1 MIVTNTKMNRLL
13 YEIQKQT
20 NMKKQIYTLAGLILM
35 AFSTSAQTDVISS
48 YFSEYEGR
56 EDVTTIMLSGKAF
69 ELVGQID
76 VEEEDLKEYKEMAS
90 QITGLRVIVDDN
102 DLSAKQT
109 AKDAEKRLPSNFEEL
124 ISVKEK
130 DTHFKLLIDEEGGV
144 VRELIGIAGTENTF
158 AIMSLIGNMK
168 MSDIGQMTQQ
178 LAKASSG
185 AFAGLEDMTSDIKV
199 FPNPV
204 KRNGE
209 LSVEFSDDLS
219 ASQVRVFNSAGVEV
233 KAFTAQSGMN
243 SVDISGLDKGVYV
256 IRVDKGEKEVSGK
269 FIIQ

>member
-1 MIVTNTKMNRLL
+1 MSRLPC
-13 YEIQKQT
+13 EIQKQT

-35 AFSTSAQTDVISS
+35 AFSTSAQTDVIST

-56 EDVTTIMLSGKAF
+56 EEVTTIMLSGKAF

-76 VEEEDLKEYKEMAS
+76 VEETELQEYKEMAS

-102 DLSAKQT
+102 DPSAVQT
-109 AKDAEKRLPSNFEEL
+109 AHAAQKRLPANFEEL

-130 DTHFKLLIDEEGGV
+130 DTEFKLLIDEQAGV
-144 VRELIGIAGTENTF
+144 VRELIGIVGSDSTF
-158 AIMSLIGNMK
+158 AIMSLVGNMK
-168 MSDIGQMTQQ
+168 MSDVGQMTQQ
-178 LAKASSG
+178 LMN
-185 AFAGLEDMTSDIKV
+185 AGSNLHDELGGMTSDLKV

-204 KRNGE
+204 DKNGE

-219 ASQVRVFNSAGVEV
+219 SSQVRVYNAAGTEV
-233 KAFTAQSGMN
+233 KAFTAQSGIN
-243 SVDISGLDKGVYV
+243 SIDVSGLEKGVYV
-256 IRVDKGEKEVSGK
+256 IRVDSDLKEVSGK

>member
-1 MIVTNTKMNRLL
+1 MFVTKLILSRLR

-48 YFSEYEGR
+48 YFSEYLDR
-56 EDVTTIMLSGKAF
+56 EEVTTIVLSGKAF

-76 VEEEDLKEYKEMAS
+76 VEEEDLKDYKEMAS

-102 DLSAKQT
+102 DHSAKQT

-124 ISVKEK
+124 ISMKEK

-144 VRELIGIAGTENTF
+144 VNELIGIAGTENTF
-158 AIMSLIGNMK
+158 AIMSLVGNMK

-185 AFAGLEDMTSDIKV
+185 AFAGLEEMTSDIKV

-204 KRNGE
+204 QKNGE
-209 LSVEFSDDLS
+209 LSVEFSEDLS
-219 ASQVRVFNSAGVEV
+219 SSQVRVFNAAGVEV
-233 KAFTAQSGMN
+233 KAFTAQSGKN
-243 SVDISGLDKGVYV
+243 SVDISGLEKGVYV
-256 IRVDKGEKEVSGK
+256 IRVDSDDKEVSGK
-269 FIIQ
+269 FIVQ

>member
-1 MIVTNTKMNRLL
+1 MSRLPC
-13 YEIQKQT
+13 EIQKQT

-35 AFSTSAQTDVISS
+35 AFSTSAQTDVIST

-56 EDVTTIMLSGKAF
+56 EEVTTIMLSGKAF

-76 VEEEDLKEYKEMAS
+76 VEETELQEYKEMAS

-102 DLSAKQT
+102 DPSAVQT
-109 AKDAEKRLPSNFEEL
+109 AQAAQKRLPANFEEL

-130 DTHFKLLIDEEGGV
+130 DTEFKLLIDEQAGV
-144 VRELIGIAGTENTF
+144 VRELIGIVGSDSTF
-158 AIMSLIGNMK
+158 AIMSLVGNMK
-168 MSDIGQMTQQ
+168 MSDVGQMTQQ
-178 LAKASSG
+178 LMN
-185 AFAGLEDMTSDIKV
+185 AGSNLHDELGGMTSDLKV

-204 KRNGE
+204 DKNGE

-219 ASQVRVFNSAGVEV
+219 SSQVRVYNAAGTEV
-233 KAFTAQSGMN
+233 KAFTAQSGIN
-243 SVDISGLDKGVYV
+243 SIDVSGLEKGVYV
-256 IRVDKGEKEVSGK
+256 IRVDSDLKEVSGK

>member
-1 MIVTNTKMNRLL
+1 LSRLPC
-13 YEIQKQT
+13 EIQKQT

-35 AFSTSAQTDVISS
+35 AFSTSAQTDVIST

-56 EDVTTIMLSGKAF
+56 EEVTTIMLSGKAF

-76 VEEEDLKEYKEMAS
+76 VEETELQEYKEMAS

-102 DLSAKQT
+102 DPSAVQT
-109 AKDAEKRLPSNFEEL
+109 AQAAQKRLPANFEEL

-130 DTHFKLLIDEEGGV
+130 DTEFKLLIDEQAGV
-144 VRELIGIAGTENTF
+144 VRELIGIVGSDSTF
-158 AIMSLIGNMK
+158 AIMSLVGNMK
-168 MSDIGQMTQQ
+168 MSDVGQMTQQ
-178 LAKASSG
+178 LMN
-185 AFAGLEDMTSDIKV
+185 AGSNLHDELGGMTSDLKV

-204 KRNGE
+204 DKNGE

-219 ASQVRVFNSAGVEV
+219 SSQVRVYNAAGTEV
-233 KAFTAQSGMN
+233 KAFTAQSGIN
-243 SVDISGLDKGVYV
+243 SIDVSGLEKGVYV
-256 IRVDKGEKEVSGK
+256 IRVDSDLKEVSGK

>member
-1 MIVTNTKMNRLL
+1 LSRLPC
-13 YEIQKQT
+13 EIQKQT

-35 AFSTSAQTDVISS
+35 AFSTSAQTDVIST

-56 EDVTTIMLSGKAF
+56 EEVTTIMLSGKAF

-76 VEEEDLKEYKEMAS
+76 VEETELQEYKEMAS

-102 DLSAKQT
+102 DPSAVQT
-109 AKDAEKRLPSNFEEL
+109 AHAAQKRLPANFEEL

-130 DTHFKLLIDEEGGV
+130 DTEFKLLIDEQAGV
-144 VRELIGIAGTENTF
+144 VRELIGIVGSDSTF
-158 AIMSLIGNMK
+158 AIMSLVGNMK
-168 MSDIGQMTQQ
+168 MSDVGQMTQQ
-178 LAKASSG
+178 LMN
-185 AFAGLEDMTSDIKV
+185 AGSNLHDELGGMTSDLKV

-204 KRNGE
+204 DKNGE

-219 ASQVRVFNSAGVEV
+219 SSQVRVYNAAGTEV
-233 KAFTAQSGMN
+233 KAFTAQSGIN
-243 SVDISGLDKGVYV
+243 SIDVSGLEKGVYV
-256 IRVDKGEKEVSGK
+256 IRVDSDLKEVSGK

>member
-1 MIVTNTKMNRLL
+1 MSRLFS
-13 YEIQKQT
+13 EIQTQAI
-20 NMKKQIYTLAGLILM
+20 MKKQIFTLIGLTLM
-35 AFSTSAQTDVISS
+35 ALTTSAQTDVIST

-76 VEEEDLKEYKEMAS
+76 VDESELQEYKEMAS

-102 DLSAKQT
+102 DQAAVQT
-109 AKDAEKRLPSNFEEL
+109 AKAAQKRLPSNFEEL
-124 ISVKEK
+124 ITVKEK
-130 DTHFKLLIDEEGGV
+130 DTEFKLLIDEQDGV
-144 VRELIGIAGTENTF
+144 VHELIGIAGSENTF

-168 MSDIGQMTQQ
+168 LSDVGQMTQQ
-178 LAKASSG
+178 LVNASSS
-185 AFAGLEDMTSDIKV
+185 AFSELENMSSDIKV

-204 KRNGE
+204 QKNGE
-209 LSVEFSDDLS
+209 LSVELSDDLK

-233 KAFTAQSGMN
+233 EAFIAQSGMN
-243 SVDISGLDKGVYV
+243 TVDVSGLDKGVY
-256 IRVDKGEKEVSGK
+256 IIKADKGDKEVSGK